1 GGGERSRA
9 GIGATVPSLAPSPAA
24 IAADVVPARNP
35 RRPTPWSWSPTPYP
49 PAPDSSEPCHRK
61 GGFGAS
67 AVDAARGPGLTR
79 DHADAHPALH
89 RRRLDR
95 PRSHPP
101 HPPRVPAHRGGGPPR
116 SPPRP
121 PE

>member
-89 RRRLDR
+89 RRPLDPPPDAPHHR
-95 PRSHPP
+95 RRVAP
-101 HPPRVPAHRGGGPPR
+101 HPRGERAP
-116 SPPRP
+116 PPRP
-121 PE
+121 PP